1 MYYIVA
7 QTTSREKQF
16 QADSLEEIYSILLG
30 EEFQS
35 EKKITIL
42 IEKH

>member
-1 MYYIVA
+1 MYYIVV

-16 QADSLEEIYSILLG
+16 QADSLEEVYSILLG

-35 EKKITIL
+35 ERKITVL
-42 IEKH
+42 IEKN